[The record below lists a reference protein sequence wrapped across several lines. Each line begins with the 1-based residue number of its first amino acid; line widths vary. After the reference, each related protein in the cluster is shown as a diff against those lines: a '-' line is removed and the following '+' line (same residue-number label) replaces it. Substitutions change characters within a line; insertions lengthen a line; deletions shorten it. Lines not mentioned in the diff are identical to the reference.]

1 MISGKKISSVNSVKN
16 ISFGL
21 TRYILLFVFSF
32 IAFFKAFSI
41 SFPTKSGSFDMS
53 IASTKW
59 NQDLT
64 DNASF
69 SFLFETENNED
80 DIKEIL
86 TVKEFISVL
95 FISSFFSVDGTD
107 SFYTLIKN
115 KYSNFLS
122 SFQNREQISY
132 VVLFHSW
139 KLFPLI

>member
-16 ISFGL
+16 ISFVL

-41 SFPTKSGSFDMS
+41 SFPPKSGSFDMS
-53 IASTKW
+53 FASTKW

-64 DNASF
+64 DNTSF

-95 FISSFFSVDGTD
+95 FISSFLSVDGND

-115 KYSNFLS
+115 RYSNFLS

-139 KLFPLI
+139 KLFSLI